1 MFAAS
6 YNYGGR
12 PTQDKGETLCFLQQH
27 IVGLGLGK
35 SMSQKVQHFQQFVDS
50 SYGFPAECSFIR
62 FSELRRD
69 DSVSQYR
76 ATEWPLKQDKKTTQ
90 PKLMILV

>member
-6 YNYGGR
+6 YNYGSR

-27 IVGLGLGK
+27 IVGLGLEK

-50 SYGFPAECSFIR
+50 SYGLPAECSFIL

-76 ATEWPLKQDKKTTQ
+76 AIEWPLKQKKLLNQ
-90 PKLMILV
+90 NWWV

>member
-27 IVGLGLGK
+27 IVGLGLEK
-35 SMSQKVQHFQQFVDS
+35 SMSQKVQHLLTAVMASQLSAVL
-50 SYGFPAECSFIR
+50 CSFQSSGGMI
-62 FSELRRD
+62 
-69 DSVSQYR
+69 QYLNI
-76 ATEWPLKQDKKTTQ
+76 AQLSGP
-90 PKLMILV
+90 